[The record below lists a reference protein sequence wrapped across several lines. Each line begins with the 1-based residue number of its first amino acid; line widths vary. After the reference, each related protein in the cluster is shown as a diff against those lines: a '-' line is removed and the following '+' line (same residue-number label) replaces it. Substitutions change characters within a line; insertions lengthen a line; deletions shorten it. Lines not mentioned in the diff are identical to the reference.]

1 MADLAKYQQDIKK
14 FNTSYAKE
22 AVKEPFNFWGLAGF
36 AVAAAFTG
44 SVSCPCSSHSS
55 AELVYIMVVPNLP
68 MYRQLVQ
75 KREKDRRLAAHKSA
89 REKLIKSFTPREREA
104 VEYLRWLKEKI
115 QDNYKKFT
123 GAGELA
129 LKPVSARPALGRFC
143 RPARRLPPSKTA
155 SQSRSIARQFTTSF
169 RRLFVPM
176 ETSTDE
182 KTKRIQQTNV
192 EILKRRVASFDEIE
206 RSVKLVEGQLQS
218 IENFFSYLN
227 DEIVTISTPEKF
239 SLLDFEQL
247 SDSIAMTK
255 QMLDATADERRRPR
269 QLQPRDGQSR
279 ASTRKLTDN
288 SYRSNPSIK
297 TSAST
302 IGSS

>member
-1 MADLAKYQQDIKK
+1 MADLAKYQRDLQR
-14 FNTSYAKE
+14 FQTSYLKE

-36 AVAAAFTG
+36 AVAAAYTA
-44 SVSCPCSSHSS
+44 SVWPLLLALI

-68 MYRQLVQ
+68 QYRQLVQ
-75 KREKDRRLAAHKSA
+75 TRERERVRLASKNA
-89 REKLIKSFTPREREA
+89 REKLIKTFTPREREA

-123 GAGELA
+123 GAASLPSNLRTLDQRWEDFVDLLDVYRRRKQH
-129 LKPVSARPALGRFC
+129 LKSINRQAVHNQL
-143 RPARRLPPSKTA
+143 
-155 SQSRSIARQFTTSF
+155 SQAYRAA
-169 RRLFVPM
+169 
-176 ETSTDE
+176 ENAGADE

-192 EILKRRVASFDEIE
+192 EILKRRIASFDEIE

-227 DEIVTISTPEKF
+227 DEIVTMSTPEKF

-255 QMLDATADERRRPR
+255 QMLDATADDVGALDSYNR
-269 QLQPRDGQSR
+269 QMGNYELLPGS
-279 ASTRKLTDN
+279 N
-288 SYRSNPSIK
+288 S
-297 TSAST
+297 
-302 IGSS
+302 